1 MFPQIVDWG
10 TSSQKSPRPCAI
22 PTFLKLGNG
31 ILIDIYPGVY
41 VAKSTRSTFDLNLT
55 HSPVRSNK
63 GPIPTPSNHASRP
76 SFDTLADMIN
86 DTLEES
92 PQSHAEAKKH
102 VGLVLFS
109 LSRNSRSS
117 HPGQALIRDGYRC
130 VVTKS
135 YDIASVMKIRELKQ
149 TVDSDPSAQ
158 GDSTH
163 CAHILLNRALTRYIP
178 ILTFSHFV

>member
-1 MFPQIVDWG
+1 M
-10 TSSQKSPRPCAI
+10 
-22 PTFLKLGNG
+22 
-31 ILIDIYPGVY
+31 Y

-158 GDSTH
+158 GDSTY
-163 CAHILLNRALTRYIP
+163 CAHIFSESTNSNIEPGSDKVHPHFNFFAFCLTNNDCLCIA
-178 ILTFSHFV
+178 